1 MKIVYIK
8 LINFIGVNAAMGV
21 REVEFSFDKVDK
33 PIIQIY
39 GKNRCGKTVLI
50 QQLHPFSSIN
60 MNGDE
65 RSDLP
70 LIIPNETGIKNIV
83 YEMNGD
89 VYNITHTYTPTRT
102 SHSIS
107 SSLLKNGEELNPS
120 GGVTIFNSLIE
131 KILGINKYIF
141 QFILNGTQL
150 TSFGNMSTVQRKT
163 LLNNLT
169 LLTSKEKAE
178 IMLKRL
184 NLSPKI
190 RPEELSPET
199 YVKLVSLY
207 LE

>member
-21 REVEFSFDKVDK
+21 REVEFSFDMVDK
-33 PIIQIY
+33 PIMQIY

-102 SHSIS
+102 
-107 SSLLKNGEELNPS
+107 
-120 GGVTIFNSLIE
+120 
-131 KILGINKYIF
+131 
-141 QFILNGTQL
+141 
-150 TSFGNMSTVQRKT
+150 
-163 LLNNLT
+163 
-169 LLTSKEKAE
+169 
-178 IMLKRL
+178 
-184 NLSPKI
+184 
-190 RPEELSPET
+190 
-199 YVKLVSLY
+199 
-207 LE
+207 